1 MRFFPL
7 FLVIIAT
14 VAAWHSAAI
23 AGTTTDRSDV
33 YADDSSAG
41 GKKTSRR
48 DRAAMSRSVNDVRHI
63 IGS

>member
-41 GKKTSRR
+41 GKK
-48 DRAAMSRSVNDVRHI
+48 DKQK
-63 IGS
+63 GSGSDEPECE

>member
-41 GKKTSRR
+41 GKK
-48 DRAAMSRSVNDVRHI
+48 DKQKGP
-63 IGS
+63 GSDEPECE